1 MAIPFGVT
9 RFLDGY
15 LARDFIYE
23 EKTHEELADMIG
35 SSRETVTRAL
45 TRFKKDKL
53 IEIHGV
59 SVLILSPEKL
69 EMLTA

>member
-23 EKTHEELADMIG
+23 EKTHEELADMA
-35 SSRETVTRAL
+35 ETTVVT
-45 TRFKKDKL
+45 KKEDQHLVVPANFGRIPAK
-53 IEIHGV
+53 
-59 SVLILSPEKL
+59 
-69 EMLTA
+69 